1 MRETAL
7 SNYVLDRMLKYNQV
21 PEYTRDTLPVFL
33 ESEPSKVKFVVFLS
47 RSSAPQPLLR
57 RAATE
62 YEREVAFAVVHHKR
76 VDASHWLNKFGVRAH
91 SAVMVIKEDGKKIVE
106 HDITGK
112 EKLREVLVENK
123 LPILPQLHAESL
135 KSTGCQPGGLVQ
147 VCLVVLGS
155 KGGHLKMRRRS
166 SRTRSL
172 LDSHG
177 VASDPLVARW

>member
-1 MRETAL
+1 M
-7 SNYVLDRMLKYNQV
+7 
-21 PEYTRDTLPVFL
+21 FL

-135 KSTGCQPGGLVQ
+135 KSTGCQPVDWCRS
-147 VCLVVLGS
+147 VWWYLGS
-155 KGGHLKMRRRS
+155 KGGHLKMRRDA
-166 SRTRSL
+166 SRREAL
-172 LDSHG
+172 FDS
-177 VASDPLVARW
+177 ATASPSDPLSRRSVRTRARVRVDRRCESRSVLSGTFVR